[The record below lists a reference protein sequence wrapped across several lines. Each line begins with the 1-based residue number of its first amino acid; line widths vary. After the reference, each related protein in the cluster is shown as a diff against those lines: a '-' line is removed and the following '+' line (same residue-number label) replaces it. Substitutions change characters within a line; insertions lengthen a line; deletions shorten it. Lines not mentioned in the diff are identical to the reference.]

1 MPGRRRDIPP
11 ASFLGSLP
19 RSSISRSPWERSC
32 SSYLGIGAI
41 AFVLRPR
48 AFRWPDPGALTL
60 GGFWWILLVV
70 YLTFSWTASG
80 RTIGAQVMG
89 LRVTDRSGGKL
100 HAPRALLRAV
110 VCAAFP
116 VGLVWCAIDRRS
128 RALHDLLVGSQVT
141 YDWIPTSA

>member
-1 MPGRRRDIPP
+1 MSR
-11 ASFLGSLP
+11 FLAAIIDLAITVGAILL
-19 RSSISRSPWERSC
+19 
-32 SSYLGIGAI
+32 SYLGIGAV

-60 GGFWWILLVV
+60 GGVWWILLVV

-89 LRVTDRSGGKL
+89 LRVTDLSGGKL

-110 VCAAFP
+110 FCAAFP

-128 RALHDLLVGSQVT
+128 RALHDLLVGSRVT

>member
-1 MPGRRRDIPP
+1 MSR
-11 ASFLGSLP
+11 FLAAIIDLAITVGAILL
-19 RSSISRSPWERSC
+19 
-32 SSYLGIGAI
+32 SYLGIGAV

-48 AFRWPDPGALTL
+48 TFRWPDPGALSL
-60 GGFWWILLVV
+60 GGAWWILLVV

-128 RALHDLLVGSQVT
+128 RALHDLLVGSRVT

>member
-1 MPGRRRDIPP
+1 MGAI
-11 ASFLGSLP
+11 LL
-19 RSSISRSPWERSC
+19 
-32 SSYLGIGAI
+32 SYLGIGAV

>member
-1 MPGRRRDIPP
+1 
-11 ASFLGSLP
+11 
-19 RSSISRSPWERSC
+19 
-32 SSYLGIGAI
+32 
-41 AFVLRPR
+41 
-48 AFRWPDPGALTL
+48 
-60 GGFWWILLVV
+60 
-70 YLTFSWTASG
+70 
-80 RTIGAQVMG
+80 MG

-100 HAPRALLRAV
+100 HGPRALLRAV